1 MGSYGVGVSRSM
13 AAIIEQH
20 HDEDGIIWPMSVAP
34 YQIIL
39 TVMNT
44 KDEVQNELADRLY
57 AELQEEGYEV
67 LLDDRKE
74 RPGVKF
80 KDRDLIGIPLRV
92 NIGKM
97 AGENIVEFSTRR
109 EKENVELNIDEL
121 KTKITKY
128 IK

>member
-1 MGSYGVGVSRSM
+1 
-13 AAIIEQH
+13 
-20 HDEDGIIWPMSVAP
+20 
-34 YQIIL
+34 
-39 TVMNT
+39 MNT

-57 AELQEEGYEV
+57 FELQEEGYEV